1 MNLLVKVKQSFK
13 KISTKSMILI
23 SSIHITA
30 LLIALA
36 CIFFSSEYCIVK
48 HEEDF
53 MKYNIYKII
62 SNFFVNIAEEKMVTE
77 IMLNFPDKKNL
88 EKLKK
93 YDKKYKD
100 SNEELKK
107 YCNTNDNNIL
117 MLFYKKL
124 KNISI
129 NIEKIRDKSITDL
142 KRDKSILNIA
152 DWSIF
157 FNDQIEKTNA
167 LLSGIVS
174 NTYYSYIKQHIMNI
188 VNILYKEFTLYTII
202 LEKNT
207 ENIIDVF
214 FSYSKEQLKYNLK
227 SIENIIDANN
237 YHELKSEVN
246 NIKNKIDK
254 FYKCIKDLKI
264 IDENDFFE
272 LINEIKTLFKDTISL
287 EIEELNK
294 NYVYQNKVVIDK
306 QILYFYE
313 IFMMIVLLSLLLFLI
328 IFKYNCN
335 LQNTVSAPNI
345 TVTKKNTVLDL
356 NREYIDNS
364 KNLKNTILCDKESLF
379 KNEVLFFV
387 SKAKNNIVK
396 VNEKLRVVIS
406 NVDKTTSFGENN
418 INNNS
423 EKEFM
428 NCTNKIVSYD
438 FKNLNLKCNT
448 SIYKESLAIFD
459 KFQELS
465 YRSDIIKNIFIGII
479 SELKLTYMELNIK
492 NDSMCKVIAAKVD
505 LLLKN
510 IIEKSSEVK
519 FYNTESKNVYKNTQ
533 EIISAIIEE
542 HKYNFDKQKDLNNYI
557 GSISMYIKQI
567 NKNFSSI
574 YNHYSFI
581 INSGDKLQKDII
593 FLQEHI
599 SEINKQISFIGSK
612 IKETFTK

>member
-214 FSYSKEQLKYNLK
+214 FSYSK
-227 SIENIIDANN
+227 
-237 YHELKSEVN
+237 
-246 NIKNKIDK
+246 
-254 FYKCIKDLKI
+254 
-264 IDENDFFE
+264 
-272 LINEIKTLFKDTISL
+272 
-287 EIEELNK
+287 
-294 NYVYQNKVVIDK
+294 
-306 QILYFYE
+306 
-313 IFMMIVLLSLLLFLI
+313 
-328 IFKYNCN
+328 
-335 LQNTVSAPNI
+335 
-345 TVTKKNTVLDL
+345 
-356 NREYIDNS
+356 
-364 KNLKNTILCDKESLF
+364 
-379 KNEVLFFV
+379 
-387 SKAKNNIVK
+387 
-396 VNEKLRVVIS
+396 
-406 NVDKTTSFGENN
+406 
-418 INNNS
+418 
-423 EKEFM
+423 
-428 NCTNKIVSYD
+428 
-438 FKNLNLKCNT
+438 
-448 SIYKESLAIFD
+448 
-459 KFQELS
+459 
-465 YRSDIIKNIFIGII
+465 
-479 SELKLTYMELNIK
+479 
-492 NDSMCKVIAAKVD
+492 
-505 LLLKN
+505 
-510 IIEKSSEVK
+510 
-519 FYNTESKNVYKNTQ
+519 
-533 EIISAIIEE
+533 
-542 HKYNFDKQKDLNNYI
+542 
-557 GSISMYIKQI
+557 
-567 NKNFSSI
+567 
-574 YNHYSFI
+574 
-581 INSGDKLQKDII
+581 
-593 FLQEHI
+593 
-599 SEINKQISFIGSK
+599 
-612 IKETFTK
+612 